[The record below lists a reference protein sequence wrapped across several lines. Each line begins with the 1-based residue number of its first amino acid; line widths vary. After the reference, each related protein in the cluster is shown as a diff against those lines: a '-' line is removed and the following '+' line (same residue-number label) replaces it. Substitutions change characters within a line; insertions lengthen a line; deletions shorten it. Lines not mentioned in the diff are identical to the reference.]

1 MVKKLFTFFDKL
13 EDKVRIRL
21 SHSPILYSLVGAVGI
36 ILLWKGVWEV
46 AELVPALH
54 GWGSI
59 IAGVIILLASG
70 LLVSFFIG
78 DSIIISGFKRDKKL
92 ADKTE
97 KEILSAEKTST
108 AEILTK
114 LEHLERDMHELTGQK
129 EEPAPGAPLPLA

>member
-1 MVKKLFTFFDKL
+1 MVKNLLSFFDRL
-13 EDKVRIRL
+13 EDRVRIKL

-46 AELVPALH
+46 AEHVPLLH

-59 IAGVIILLASG
+59 FAGVMILLLSG

-78 DSIIISGFKRDKKL
+78 DSIIISGFRREKKL

-97 KEILSAEKTST
+97 KEIIAVEQSATT
-108 AEILTK
+108 QILEK
-114 LEHLERDMHELTGQK
+114 LEHLEDEVESLSGRPQQRQGT
-129 EEPAPGAPLPLA
+129 APML